1 MDTKIAQ
8 ALELIRKILDTYR
21 NPAFMCSFGKDS
33 MVLLDLLE
41 ANNIRLPIIFHKEPW
56 FPEKYVFADEMI
68 AKYNLEVYD
77 YPPFAMSLWEGKEIM
92 AYMSHYQIGNAA
104 GAILQL
110 PKNILPPVDGKK
122 FICALTDVLA
132 RPKGTF
138 SYPWDCVFIGHKNSD
153 KDSIAGKIPLH
164 CDIKIN
170 GGIGPDA
177 AFPLRQWTDDDIWDY
192 TIAHNV
198 PYQTNRY
205 DAATRSELPDKSANS
220 DYTHVCIACCDKSNP
235 VKSVHCPKLGYEVS
249 NALPFVTYTSPNF
262 EYFGDKA

>member
-1 MDTKIAQ
+1 MDDKIKA
-8 ALELIRKILDTYR
+8 AVGLIGKVLDTYR

-33 MVLLDLLE
+33 MVLLDILNV
-41 ANNIRLPIIFHKEPW
+41 NNIRVPVIFHKDPW
-56 FPEKYVFADEMI
+56 FPEKYTFAEKVI
-68 AKYNLEVYD
+68 LKYKLEIYD
-77 YPPFAMSLWEGKEIM
+77 YPPLAVTLWEGKNSI
-92 AYMSHYQIGNAA
+92 AYTSHYQMGNAA

-110 PKNILPPVDGKK
+110 PKNIIKPEDGKK
-122 FICALTDVLA
+122 FVCALTDVLG
-132 RPKGTF
+132 RPKGKF
-138 SYPWDCVFIGHKNSD
+138 EYPWDAVFIGHKSSD

-170 GGIGPDA
+170 GGIGPDL

-192 TIAHNV
+192 TISHNV

-205 DAATRSELPDKSANS
+205 DAATRSELSDKSANS